1 MKFNTLLLSTLA
13 AFSTLSAFAQQH
25 SEQDHSKY
33 VVPTDPL
40 VQQKLAKW
48 QDVKFGLMMHWGTY
62 SQWGI
67 VESWSLC
74 PEDEGWC
81 ERRGPH
87 SHDWYEYKKAYEA
100 IPKTFNPVKFNPEK
114 WATAAKNAGMKY
126 VVFTTKHHDG
136 FAMFDSKHTDYKIT
150 NTPFK
155 SNPKSN
161 ITKEILSAFRKEG
174 FMTGTYFSKPD
185 WNVDSYWWPYFPPKD
200 RNSTYDPKKKPEI
213 WEKFKTFTYNQIE
226 DLMTGYG
233 SVDILW
239 LDGGWVRPFN
249 TIDPKISWQKS
260 IPYEQDID
268 MARIAKMARS
278 HQPGLLVVDRTVT
291 GEFENYVTPEQQIPD
306 HYMPIPWESC
316 ITMGD
321 SWSYIPKENFKSTHK
336 LVHTLVD
343 IVAKGGNLLLNVAPG
358 PDGEWHPE
366 AYTRLEEMGKWMN
379 VNSLGIYDT
388 KPLAPYR
395 QGKWAYTKKGNAT
408 YAFYLAEAGEKL
420 PASLKPEGLT
430 LSKTAKITLAGSKKA
445 LKQKDGSIVVPAK
458 TIDEVGVQPAYLLVI
473 E

>member
-13 AFSTLSAFAQQH
+13 VFSSLTASAQQH

-81 ERRGPH
+81 ERKGPH
-87 SHDWYEYKKAYEA
+87 SHNWYEYKKAYEN
-100 IPKTFNPVKFNPEK
+100 ISKEFNPVKFNPEK

-126 VVFTTKHHDG
+126 LVFTTKHHDG

-161 ITKEILSAFRKEG
+161 ITKEILSAFRNEG

-213 WEKFKTFTYNQIE
+213 WEKFKNFTYNQIE
-226 DLMTGYG
+226 ELMTDYG

-268 MARIAKMARS
+268 MAKIAKMARS

-306 HYMPIPWESC
+306 HYMSIPWESC

-321 SWSYIPKENFKSTHK
+321 SWSYIPKENFKSTEK

-358 PDGEWHPE
+358 PDGEWHQE
-366 AYTRLEEMGKWMN
+366 AYTRLEEIGKWMKT
-379 VNSLGIYDT
+379 NSVGIYDT

-395 QGKWAYTKKGNAT
+395 QGKWAYTKKGNTT
-408 YAFYLAEAGEKL
+408 YAFYLADAGEKL
-420 PASLKPEGLT
+420 PSSLKPEGLT
-430 LSKTAKITLAGSKKA
+430 IPKTAKITLAGSKKA
-445 LKQKDGSIVVPAK
+445 LKQKDGSILVPAK
-458 TIDEVGVQPAYLLVI
+458 TSAEVGAQAAYLLVI